1 MQFSSTDLI
10 NLPVYTQSG
19 QNLGRIVSFDFDIE
33 SHLVVNYHVSTGLIK
48 GLWHQHLLVHRSQV
62 VSISKDRML
71 VEDNVSKDV
80 VSGLKKT
87 KLVVG
92 N

>member
-1 MQFSSTDLI
+1 MQMSSVDLI

-19 QNLGRIVSFDFDIE
+19 QGLGRIVSFDLDVD

-48 GLWHQHLLVHRSQV
+48 GLWHQRLLIHRSQV
-62 VSISKDRML
+62 IAINKEKIV
-71 VEDNVSKDV
+71 VEDNVAKETATN
-80 VSGLKKT
+80 LKKVR
-87 KLVVG
+87 LVAG